1 MCSTSFHQKFVSDS
15 SRRPAT
21 SGTTSAASEAHLGRP
36 VTTTPLNTNPLKEVY
51 FHDLLPKRRSVE
63 LDCATVMI
71 TTFHTSGHPQH
82 ISRRQP
88 IWLDSS
94 VMRPSCSPCNWAVGK
109 INAALSPLSDTAESQ
124 GLTLRDLLSFPEPAA
139 NPRLL
144 VMIPMVPPQS
154 ADVIP
159 AGDQSPSTCNQIV
172 IISTSNRPIAGAS
185 AGLRCGHRGR

>member
-1 MCSTSFHQKFVSDS
+1 
-15 SRRPAT
+15 
-21 SGTTSAASEAHLGRP
+21 
-36 VTTTPLNTNPLKEVY
+36 
-51 FHDLLPKRRSVE
+51 
-63 LDCATVMI
+63 
-71 TTFHTSGHPQH
+71 
-82 ISRRQP
+82 
-88 IWLDSS
+88 
-94 VMRPSCSPCNWAVGK
+94 MRPC
-109 INAALSPLSDTAESQ
+109 LPLSDTAESQ

-159 AGDQSPSTCNQIV
+159 AGDQPPSTCNQIV